1 MLCVKSILAEK
12 MSLPSIIFDEIDT
25 GVSGDIA
32 NRIARMMA
40 DIARS
45 IQVVT
50 ITHLPQVAARGR
62 CHFKVYKEDDDT
74 TTATRIS
81 RLDLEQRVSELALM
95 LSGDPHDEAA
105 LEAARAMLR
114 KASAEGADAN

>member
-1 MLCVKSILAEK
+1 MAGLCAVGHGLKDA
-12 MSLPSIIFDEIDT
+12 
-25 GVSGDIA
+25 VQHVA
-32 NRIARMMA
+32 
-40 DIARS
+40 
-45 IQVVT
+45 
-50 ITHLPQVAARGR
+50 QVAARGR